1 MWLSSDLHSSSA
13 LILRRL
19 LLLIPPPVVRSLLR
33 FLDCRPSILFVPS
46 ITLSTS
52 LDSDSYTLG
61 LIFLV
66 LRSTKC
72 STFIWSD

>member
-19 LLLIPPPVVRSLLR
+19 PLLIPPPVVRSLLP
-33 FLDCRPSILFVPS
+33 FLDFRPSILFVPS

-61 LIFLV
+61 LIFLA
-66 LRSTKC
+66 LRSVKC
-72 STFIWSD
+72 STCIWSD